1 MEFGSESSFKL
12 ALTSR
17 SLLKIRMYPFLFAI
31 RELSSTFARL
41 CHLVDSSSS
50 DMESDMKNLEIE
62 IQKLD
67 EIAASSKVLKN
78 KANYLMNELELF
90 DAAFLK
96 K

>member
-1 MEFGSESSFKL
+1 M
-12 ALTSR
+12 
-17 SLLKIRMYPFLFAI
+17 IQLFVCSVS

-50 DMESDMKNLEIE
+50 EMEMDMKNLEME

-67 EIAASSKVLKN
+67 EISANSKVLRN

-90 DAAFLK
+90 DSAFLK

>member
-1 MEFGSESSFKL
+1 MAI
-12 ALTSR
+12 ALNSVQT
-17 SLLKIRMYPFLFAI
+17 IFLIFP
-31 RELSSTFARL
+31 RELSSTVARL

-50 DMESDMKNLEIE
+50 DMELEMKNLEVE